1 MLSKK
6 VLQLLI
12 AASVLAYG
20 NNVVATLPAES
31 EQALQNNVE
40 AIVGTYS
47 ELSESL
53 MDAINDGLLEEETW
67 SEEAKVEMLSYYY
80 DEHEKAI
87 AK

>member
-1 MLSKK
+1 M
-6 VLQLLI
+6 V
-12 AASVLAYG
+12 AYG
-20 NNVVATLPAES
+20 NNVIERLPAES

-53 MDAINDGLLEEETW
+53 LDAIIDDLLEEETW
-67 SEEAKVEMLSYYY
+67 TEEARYEMLSYYY